1 MKIIYAFICFLLT
14 QTAAFSQTSRVGAC
28 SPLTYKGTDYTVC
41 KVAQKQYHLRVFWKS
56 QNGAPFASLR
66 SLESERS
73 ALKKPLYFSMNG
85 GMFDFDLAPIGLYIE
100 NGVQLKPLSRT
111 NGWGNFHLKPN
122 GVFYV
127 NADHTAGVLDAAS
140 YATARIKPQ
149 FATQSG
155 PMLVIN
161 GKLHPK
167 FQKSGTSHKY
177 RNGVGIVQAKGGEGE
192 EVEGS
197 IYFVI
202 SKSPVTFTEFASLF
216 RDKLKTQNALYLD
229 GSVSSLRFDGQSMQG
244 DFRPLGPMIG
254 AE

>member
-1 MKIIYAFICFLLT
+1 MRLIFIIISLFFMQSVAL
-14 QTAAFSQTSRVGAC
+14 SQIKRVGAC
-28 SPLTYKGTDYTVC
+28 APLNHNGADYTVC
-41 KVAQKQYHLRVFWKS
+41 RVAQKQYHLRVFWKT

-66 SLESERS
+66 SLESEMS
-73 ALKKPLYFSMNG
+73 QFKKPLYFSMNG
-85 GMFDFDLAPIGLYIE
+85 GMFDFNLAPIGLYVE
-100 NGVQLKPLSRT
+100 NGVQLKPLNRA

-127 NADHTAGVLDAAS
+127 NADHNAGVLDAAS
-140 YATARIKPQ
+140 YSAARIKPQ

-161 GKLHPK
+161 GKLHPI
-167 FQKSGTSHKY
+167 FQKSGTSRKY
-177 RNGVGIVQAKGGEGE
+177 RNGVGVVKSVAGEGE
-192 EVEGS
+192 V
-197 IYFVI
+197 YFVI
-202 SKSPVTFTEFASLF
+202 SKSPVTFTEFATLF

>member
-1 MKIIYAFICFLLT
+1 MRVIFIIIGLFLHSTAFA
-14 QTAAFSQTSRVGAC
+14 QAKRERAC
-28 SPLTYKGTDYTVC
+28 SPLTYNGADYTVC
-41 KVAQKQYHLRVFWKS
+41 KVAQKQYHLRVFWKA
-56 QNGAPFASLR
+56 QNGMPFASLR
-66 SLESERS
+66 SLESER
-73 ALKKPLYFSMNG
+73 KNLYFSMNA
-85 GMFDFDLAPIGLYIE
+85 GMFDFYLAPIGLYIE
-100 NGVQLKPLSRT
+100 NGVQLKPLSKS

-127 NADHTAGVLDAAS
+127 NADFSVGVLDTTSYVAAK
-140 YATARIKPQ
+140 IKPQ

-167 FQKSGTSHKY
+167 FQKSGTSRKY
-177 RNGVGIVQAKGGEGE
+177 RNGVGVVKAKGGEGE
-192 EVEGS
+192 V
-197 IYFVI
+197 YFVI
-202 SKSPVTFTEFASLF
+202 SKSPVTFAEFAILF

>member
-1 MKIIYAFICFLLT
+1 MIFAVIGLVSGHST
-14 QTAAFSQTSRVGAC
+14 TFSQTTRTGAC
-28 SPLTYKGTDYTVC
+28 SALYYKGTDYTVC
-41 KVAQKQYHLRVFWKS
+41 KVAQKQYSLQVFWKS
-56 QNGAPFASLR
+56 QNGTPFASLR
-66 SLESERS
+66 TLESERLL
-73 ALKKPLYFSMNG
+73 LKKPLSFSMNG

-100 NGVQLKPLSRT
+100 NGVQLKPLNRA

-127 NADHTAGVLDAAS
+127 NTDGNAGVLDSAA
-140 YATARIKPQ
+140 YIAANVKPK

-155 PMLVIN
+155 PMLVVN

-167 FQKSGTSHKY
+167 FTPRGTSRKY
-177 RNGVGIVQAKGGEGE
+177 RNGVGVAKAKGGEGE
-192 EVEGS
+192 ISDGS

-202 SKSPVTFTEFASLF
+202 SQSPITFTEFATLF

>member
-1 MKIIYAFICFLLT
+1 MRLIFIIISLFFMQSVAL
-14 QTAAFSQTSRVGAC
+14 SQIKRVGAC
-28 SPLTYKGTDYTVC
+28 VPLTHNGAGYTVC

-56 QNGAPFASLR
+56 QNSAPFASLR

-73 ALKKPLYFSMNG
+73 QFKKPLYFSMNG

-100 NGVQLKPLSRT
+100 NGVQLKPLSKS

-127 NADHTAGVLDAAS
+127 NADHTAGVLDTAS
-140 YATARIKPQ
+140 YAAARIKPQ

-167 FQKSGTSHKY
+167 FQKSGTSRKY
-177 RNGVGIVQAKGGEGE
+177 RNGVGVVKSGGGEGE
-192 EVEGS
+192 V
-197 IYFVI
+197 YFVI
-202 SKSPVTFTEFASLF
+202 SKSPVTFIEFATLF

>member
-1 MKIIYAFICFLLT
+1 MKIIYVLICILLT
-14 QTAAFSQTSRVGAC
+14 QTAVFSQTPRVGAC
-28 SPLTYKGTDYTVC
+28 SPLNYKGVDYTVC
-41 KVAQKQYHLRVFWKS
+41 KVAQKQYHLRVFWKA
-56 QNGAPFASLR
+56 QNGASFASLR

-85 GMFDFDLAPIGLYIE
+85 GMFDFNLAPIGLYVE
-100 NGVQLKPLSRT
+100 NGVQLKPLNRA

-127 NADHTAGVLDAAS
+127 NADFSAGVLDAAS
-140 YATARIKPQ
+140 YAAARIKPQ

-167 FQKSGTSHKY
+167 FQKSGTSRKY
-177 RNGVGIVQAKGGEGE
+177 RNGVGVVKSGGGEGE
-192 EVEGS
+192 V
-197 IYFVI
+197 YFVI
-202 SKSPVTFTEFASLF
+202 SKSPVTFTEFATLF